1 MLPEAK
7 LHCKP
12 EQQSRAYS
20 GEQFGKTR
28 LVRWREELWC
38 STFAELRGRACD
50 VRKETGHESI
60 SKEKGMENLA
70 AAVQQQK
77 GGGESF
83 NSYLKERNQ

>member
-28 LVRWREELWC
+28 LVRWRE
-38 STFAELRGRACD
+38 RRAVMQHIC
-50 VRKETGHESI
+50 RTEGKS
-60 SKEKGMENLA
+60 L
-70 AAVQQQK
+70 
-77 GGGESF
+77 
-83 NSYLKERNQ
+83 